1 MRPLSWCAQGRGRS
15 SRCTSGEPETRRAG
29 KRLQPETRQLSRIRH
44 IPVILAAA
52 FAVAA
57 SLLAAAP
64 VALAADYHA
73 AIRDC
78 NDDGVL
84 QGHYSRSTLRQAR
97 NHLPASLR
105 EYSDCADVLARAIA
119 AAGRTGGTGGGDSA
133 PPLGNPALTTGS
145 GAIAS
150 NPEQLKSLS
159 DTTKRSTDDRAPAK
173 VAVGGTPVTPGTAGL
188 SNTAVHTSPDEL
200 PSSLLIALVALAAL
214 AVISTLFVMRTR
226 WPETRRVALRILRR

>member
-1 MRPLSWCAQGRGRS
+1 LA
-15 SRCTSGEPETRRAG
+15 
-29 KRLQPETRQLSRIRH
+29 RIRH

-52 FAVAA
+52 LAV
-57 SLLAAAP
+57 LAAAAP
-64 VALAADYHA
+64 SALAANYHD

-119 AAGRTGGTGGGDSA
+119 TAGKSGGSGGGQTA
-133 PPLGNPALTTGS
+133 PPLGDPKLTTGS

-150 NPEQLKSLS
+150 NPDQLNALKE
-159 DTTKRSTDDRAPAK
+159 KAKHSTDDRAPQK
-173 VAVGGTPVTPGTAGL
+173 IAVGGAAVTPGTAGL
-188 SNTAVHTSPDEL
+188 SNKSLRASPNEL
-200 PSSLLIALVALAAL
+200 PQALLFALIALAAVSAAVA
-214 AVISTLFVMRTR
+214 LFVMRQR
-226 WPETRRVALRILRR
+226 WPETRRVAIRLLRR

>member
-1 MRPLSWCAQGRGRS
+1 VEL
-15 SRCTSGEPETRRAG
+15 ETCRAG
-29 KRLQPETRQLSRIRH
+29 KRLHPETAVPRSIRH
-44 IPVILAAA
+44 ITLS
-52 FAVAA
+52 AVAA
-57 SLLAAAP
+57 LALLAVLVP
-64 VALAADYHA
+64 SALAANYHD

-119 AAGRTGGTGGGDSA
+119 AAGRPGSGGSAGGGSA

-145 GAIAS
+145 GAVAPNAIQKQAL
-150 NPEQLKSLS
+150 EQQAKLS
-159 DTTKRSTDDRAPAK
+159 TKDTPPTD
-173 VAVGGTPVTPGTAGL
+173 VSVGGHTVLPGTAGL
-188 SNTAVHTSPDEL
+188 ANSAVHASPNDL
-200 PSSLLIALVALAAL
+200 PGPLLIALIVLAATGALAA
-214 AVISTLFVMRTR
+214 SFVMRQR

>member
-1 MRPLSWCAQGRGRS
+1 
-15 SRCTSGEPETRRAG
+15 
-29 KRLQPETRQLSRIRH
+29 LSRIRH
-44 IPVILAAA
+44 IPVFLAAA

-57 SLLAAAP
+57 SLLGAAP
-64 VALAADYHA
+64 ALAADYHA

-119 AAGRTGGTGGGDSA
+119 AAGSHGGTGGGDTA
-133 PPLGNPALTTGS
+133 PALGNPALTTGS

-150 NPEQLKSLS
+150 NPEQLNSLRE
-159 DTTKRSTDDRAPAK
+159 TTKRSTDDRAPAK

-188 SNTAVHTSPDEL
+188 SNKAVHASPNEL
-200 PSSLLIALVALAAL
+200 PASLLIALVALAAM
-214 AVISTLFVMRTR
+214 AVILSLFVMRTR